1 MEDTNVQ
8 VKLSL
13 LLNMRSMF
21 QVISQRGAFKP
32 EEFKIVGTVYDTLT
46 AAIQPHIPK
55 DQQLDEDDDETGLA
69 ASEHPEPIVQKDTT
83 KTMKVTNQMPGPNK
97 SKAKAPRGKKA
108 KEPKEPKEPTEP
120 KEV

>member
-1 MEDTNVQ
+1 MEDKNVE

-55 DQQLDEDDDETGLA
+55 EEVEDDDDGPVMAPSPNPET
-69 ASEHPEPIVQKDTT
+69 PK
-83 KTMKVTNQMPGPNK
+83 K
-97 SKAKAPRGKKA
+97 RGRK
-108 KEPKEPKEPTEP
+108 P

>member
-13 LLNMRSMF
+13 LLNLRSMF

-83 KTMKVTNQMPGPNK
+83 KTMKETNQMPGPNK
-97 SKAKAPRGKKA
+97 PKSKAKAPRSKKT
-108 KEPKEPKEPTEP
+108 KEPKEPTEP

>member
-1 MEDTNVQ
+1 MTTIEDKNVE

-46 AAIQPHIPK
+46 AAIQPHMPK
-55 DQQLDEDDDETGLA
+55 EQNEDEDDDDGPVMAPSPNPET
-69 ASEHPEPIVQKDTT
+69 PK
-83 KTMKVTNQMPGPNK
+83 K
-97 SKAKAPRGKKA
+97 RGRK
-108 KEPKEPKEPTEP
+108 PKEI
-120 KEV
+120 